1 MNPVASDFIV
11 DQELEEQR
19 FKITEKKMQMIHLQA
34 KIDALGVFNSKKSFS
49 LFEKFYTCQRIFF
62 ILVNL
67 KELDEYNEEA
77 ESAERRQEFE
87 SDLHQNLELWD
98 SLMKVNRKFFS

>member
-11 DQELEEQR
+11 DQEVEAQR

-34 KIDALGVFNSKKSFS
+34 KIDALGKFNSRILYFFR
-49 LFEKFYTCQRIFF
+49 LILRFYLIKNCFL
-62 ILVNL
+62 LVNL
-67 KELDEYNEEA
+67 KELDEYNEA
-77 ESAERRQEFE
+77 TESAERRQEFE

-98 SLMKVNRKFFS
+98 SLMKVN